1 MRPSDDP
8 VPLTADERFRE
19 LAGIL
24 AAAVLRLSL
33 RAALSVD
40 DSGRENPENL
50 ARSCL
55 EVSPDTVLSVHG
67 G

>member
-19 LAGIL
+19 VAGIL
-24 AAAVLRLSL
+24 AAAVLRLGL
-33 RAALSVD
+33 RSALAVD
-40 DSGRENPENL
+40 DSSPENPENL
-50 ARSCL
+50 ALSCL

>member
-1 MRPSDDP
+1 MRPSDDT

-19 LAGIL
+19 VAGIF
-24 AAAVLRLSL
+24 AAAVLRLGL
-33 RAALSVD
+33 RSALIAD
-40 DSGRENPENL
+40 DPGPEKPTNL
-50 ARSCL
+50 ALSCL